1 MQVSQCDSDLLR
13 SGNGLTA
20 EGGCGQAT
28 SFKRWRPFGPN
39 AVTGWIGNTL
49 GGGLGEKM
57 HHENVLAKMEV
68 FLVTNSACVYEPAAG
83 GSTST
88 SPWHILTRITQP
100 KCVRAAAGMSMFR
113 NDVATIAKPNTLQEE
128 RRETQ
133 RNTQCGCQN
142 AQTPSV

>member
-68 FLVTNSACVYEPAAG
+68 FLFP
-83 GSTST
+83 
-88 SPWHILTRITQP
+88 ILR
-100 KCVRAAAGMSMFR
+100 VSMSR
-113 NDVATIAKPNTLQEE
+113 LQGEAPP
-128 RRETQ
+128 Q
-133 RNTQCGCQN
+133 ALGIF
-142 AQTPSV
+142 